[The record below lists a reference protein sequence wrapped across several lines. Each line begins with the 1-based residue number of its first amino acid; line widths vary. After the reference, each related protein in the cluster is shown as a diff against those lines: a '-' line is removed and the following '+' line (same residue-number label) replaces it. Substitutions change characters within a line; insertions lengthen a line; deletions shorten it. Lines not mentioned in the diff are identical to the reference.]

1 MRPVYSSR
9 GSRGG
14 ASRGGAGGGPAGGLD
29 GVAPPAS
36 APGAVGFGLGG
47 TTAPHG
53 RGGLE
58 GAGLESVSPERRW
71 EGSPL
76 QGVAS
81 LKDEELEE
89 LLAEPLID
97 WPAWEARVSQ
107 MLEAGHSARE
117 SGESAVSNPI
127 VRKAP
132 LPPLEVS
139 NLSLEDSSKSELTG
153 RITVDSAAPSERNPE
168 REGRPLYSTR
178 GSRKFARHIPQ
189 PTSARGGGRSGTP
202 RSNLP
207 KPPANT
213 PAHRAPPG
221 GLATSRGK
229 AGNHGSFAAG
239 GGVASPQ
246 RGFRRAFHAN
256 RETAGSRHGS
266 RWGEDAGAST
276 PKGPGG
282 GGGGGGGGRDPWP
295 RGLPQVEDG
304 RGAAEVGRGDGR
316 DRKRPRGGLGL
327 GRAGRRRR
335 GRGLPEGRGG
345 PGGGHGRGRGSL
357 PVPLHHVAALGQGQA
372 GDRPPPRAAAQRP
385 PAARHGRGRFQAGG
399 GQQRTGLHVLF
410 PPPHG
415 AGTSGRAG
423 GGLGASLGGFSGL
436 QSPGGAGH
444 PSALSPWGAQKTLG
458 RTGSRQ
464 GPKTSQ
470 APPEPNSWVR
480 GAEPKKPRKY
490 GAWYIPPEEWASEMV
505 RMEKEQM
512 VHNPGGPIEFSEDK
526 SKEAEELG
534 EQIVSLY
541 SSKMYKEY
549 IRRCNHRV
557 PHYLARV
564 ESPKANRRAEKE
576 TALLEFTAR
585 FHGTPAGG

>member
-1 MRPVYSSR
+1 MYSSR

-14 ASRGGAGGGPAGGLD
+14 GPRGGARGGGTGLD
-29 GVAPPAS
+29 GVTPPAS

-47 TTAPHG
+47 TTAPG
-53 RGGLE
+53 RGSLE

-97 WPAWEARVSQ
+97 WQAWEARVSQ
-107 MLEAGHSARE
+107 MLEAGHSARLSKE
-117 SGESAVSNPI
+117 STVSTPI

-132 LPPLEVS
+132 LPPLEIS
-139 NLSLEDSSKSELTG
+139 NLSLENSSKSDVTG
-153 RITVDSAAPSERNPE
+153 RITMDSAVPSESNPE
-168 REGRPLYSTR
+168 REGRPLFSTR

-189 PTSARGGGRSGTP
+189 PTSTRGGGRGGTP
-202 RSNLP
+202 RGNFP
-207 KPPANT
+207 KAPANT
-213 PAHRAPPG
+213 PAAHRAPPG
-221 GLATSRGK
+221 GLANSRGK
-229 AGNHGSFAAG
+229 AGNHGNFAAPG
-239 GGVASPQ
+239 STASPQ
-246 RGFRRAFHAN
+246 RGFRRPFHVN
-256 RETAGSRHGS
+256 RDGAGSRHGN
-266 RWGEDAGAST
+266 RWEEAGAST

-282 GGGGGGGGRDPWP
+282 RGRGCGGDGIHGHAAFPRSKMEEELQKSAEETAAIGSDLAADSDSDELGGDGETEGFRKDGEGRGEGAAGGAGRSQSPSIMWRPSARVKLATDLPLELLRSDLLLPTTGGGGSGQGGGIG
-295 RGLPQVEDG
+295 E
-304 RGAAEVGRGDGR
+304 
-316 DRKRPRGGLGL
+316 
-327 GRAGRRRR
+327 
-335 GRGLPEGRGG
+335 
-345 PGGGHGRGRGSL
+345 PGSMFS
-357 PVPLHHVAALGQGQA
+357 
-372 GDRPPPRAAAQRP
+372 PPPP
-385 PAARHGRGRFQAGG
+385 PSAG
-399 GQQRTGLHVLF
+399 
-410 PPPHG
+410 
-415 AGTSGRAG
+415 ASGRSG

-444 PSALSPWGAQKTLG
+444 PSALSPWGTQKTLG

-470 APPEPNSWVR
+470 VPPEPNSWVR
-480 GAEPKKPRKY
+480 VAEPKKPRKY

-512 VHNPGGPIEFSEDK
+512 VQNPGGPIEFSEDK

-564 ESPKANRRAEKE
+564 ESPKVNRRAEKE